1 MFSEVR
7 VFPLSSSLTITTA
20 FLSGGTWGDWWID
33 LSGFEPCGTLP
44 YAIHGHELHGKL
56 AVDHGLG
63 SLAGENLVIEGLGCH

>member
-7 VFPLSSSLTITTA
+7 VFPLSSSLAITAA
-20 FLSGGTWGDWWID
+20 FLSCWDWWID

-44 YAIHGHELHGKL
+44 YAIHGHELHSEL
-56 AVDHGLG
+56 AVDDSLG